1 VKWLGISMLIFACSS
16 TKLEAAEKD
25 EHVVAKLRT
34 APIRPDALCVTKGAA
49 AVGARVTVP
58 AMRAIARGSSGEA
71 AALRFTYRG
80 DTEDTRAL
88 ASGQLRRQLGLKLR
102 AMNGCNLIYV
112 MWRLDPKPKLD
123 VSIKLNPGM
132 KTHKECGAEGY
143 TKVHGRDAAPV
154 PALEVGATHVLRA
167 EIAGDELVAWID
179 DRLAW
184 RGELPAAAH
193 DLSGPAGM
201 RSDNLA
207 FDLVAFEAP
216 AGDARAALPKCVVEE
231 GD

>member
-1 VKWLGISMLIFACSS
+1 VRWLVVLIVACGGN
-16 TKLEAAEKD
+16 KIEATEKD
-25 EHVVAKLRT
+25 DVAAKQRT
-34 APIRPDALCVTKGAA
+34 APIQPDALCVTKGAA
-49 AVGARVTVP
+49 AIGARVAVP

-71 AALRFTYRG
+71 AALRFTFRG
-80 DTEDTRAL
+80 ETEDTKAL

-102 AMNGCNLIYV
+102 AMNGCNLVYV

-143 TKVHGRDAAPV
+143 VKVRAREAAPV
-154 PALEVGATHVLRA
+154 PALEVGATHTLRA

-184 RGELPAAAH
+184 RGSLPGAPRA
-193 DLSGPAGM
+193 LSGPAGM

-216 AGDARAALPKCVVEE
+216 AGDAKAPLPKCVVED